1 MMPARRKL
9 DWIQFGIL
17 LTSLFGMTI
26 TGIYEVGKIV
36 QRLDDHGQ
44 TMQEMKGDLKSL
56 DKKIDDQVKSVNDR
70 IDKLR
75 EGR

>member
-17 LTSLFGMTI
+17 LTSLLGMTL
-26 TGIYEVGKIV
+26 TGIYEVGKVV
-36 QRLDDHGQ
+36 QRLDDHEQ
-44 TMQEMKGDLKSL
+44 TLQEMKADLKSL